1 VEGLL
6 EAVQNNPIAKWE
18 FALDEDYNNA
28 F

>member
-1 VEGLL
+1 M
-6 EAVQNNPIAKWE
+6 EAVQNNPVAKWQ